1 MNKEKLSEAKAAAA
15 RIATTDKRIKLPI
28 WAWVAAGLVLVA
40 VGAWV
45 FG

>member
-1 MNKEKLSEAKAAAA
+1 MNTKKLAEAKAEAA

-28 WAWVAAGLVLVA
+28 WAWAAIAVALLA